1 MPRPGKNTILYSGV
15 LAGHAKHREDIVP
28 SDATTTRVHD
38 SSWCELSKYGIGV
51 DVLACPCGKRMRF
64 LEIVLEKKRL
74 RPLLRAYGYR
84 DEPLAMAKARAPPQT
99 DFDFGP

>member
-1 MPRPGKNTILYSGV
+1 
-15 LAGHAKHREDIVP
+15 
-28 SDATTTRVHD
+28 
-38 SSWCELSKYGIGV
+38 
-51 DVLACPCGKRMRF
+51 MRF